1 MVAAAA
7 PSSAP
12 ARRGLRAGPGPSGGP
27 GAGMGS
33 SRGGG
38 GSAGA
43 GRREVGGRGRETG
56 WRGPARPRRT
66 AIPGTAGLFVWAAG
80 RPHRA
85 RRNREEAAG
94 AAAPGRAVLRGL
106 RGREALGPRRER
118 LARTG
123 LTGGPG
129 PARPGPRGADR
140 GYCHDLGDSSP

>member
-12 ARRGLRAGPGPSGGP
+12 ARRGLAAGPGWSGGP

-43 GRREVGGRGRETG
+43 GRREVGGGRAREEDRLMR
-56 WRGPARPRRT
+56 RGPASPLAT
-66 AIPGTAGLFVWAAG
+66 PGTAGLFVWAAW
-80 RPHRA
+80 RPHQA
-85 RRNREEAAG
+85 LRNREGAAG
-94 AAAPGRAVLRGL
+94 AAGPGSAVLWGL

-123 LTGGPG
+123 
-129 PARPGPRGADR
+129 
-140 GYCHDLGDSSP
+140 